1 MTSLSLLR
9 SYDRWLPPLTGHN
22 RVVSFVPDGK
32 ECIFGVVGDSL
43 WESLLGDGVV
53 NAVAVELDGTMV

>member
-1 MTSLSLLR
+1 M
-9 SYDRWLPPLTGHN
+9 
-22 RVVSFVPDGK
+22 VSFVPDAK